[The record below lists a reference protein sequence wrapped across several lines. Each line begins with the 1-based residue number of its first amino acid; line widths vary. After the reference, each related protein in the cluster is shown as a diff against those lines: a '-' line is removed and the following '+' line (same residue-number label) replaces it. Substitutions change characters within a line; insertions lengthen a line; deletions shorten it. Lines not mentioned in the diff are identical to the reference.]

1 MKDLIIHKCVFC
13 NTVPIIESVFNG
25 DSYDKSVESRI
36 LRCNCKKKRTNNG
49 TFETA
54 RWEHSVAVINN
65 DREAADIELVTEWN
79 NRMPEIIRSAS
90 YE

>member
-13 NTVPIIESVFNG
+13 NTVPVIESIFSS
-25 DSYDKSVESRI
+25 DSSARSAESRT

-54 RWEHSVAVINN
+54 RWEYSVAVINN

-79 NRMPEIIRSAS
+79 NRMPEITK
-90 YE
+90 